1 MTTALKSLML
11 DCYIIRELKMT
22 LVQIFCLQNTGIKR
36 INIEGQFEIKVTKK
50 FNKKRKLC
58 RQKYILK
65 CVKAAN

>member
-1 MTTALKSLML
+1 
-11 DCYIIRELKMT
+11 MT
-22 LVQIFCLQNTGIKR
+22 LVQIFCLQNTGIKT